1 MRFLRRKLKPQRQ
14 PVARQSIYETNMNWH
29 ATTFRLIAAAKCVVP
44 AALFVP
50 SLLILSSEAQERH
63 KTSLVAPATAVA
75 DGRPWSMV
83 VIDGKKAF
91 KLTLMPNGTGTVKP
105 SSGTP
110 ELTWWQSGERVCLKS
125 SLNGE
130 HCVIL
135 LAREGG
141 YDAVE
146 NSALFFTLRR

>member
-1 MRFLRRKLKPQRQ
+1 
-14 PVARQSIYETNMNWH
+14 
-29 ATTFRLIAAAKCVVP
+29 LIAAGKCVVS

-50 SLLILSSEAQERH
+50 PFLILSSQAEERH
-63 KTSLVAPATAVA
+63 KASLVAPATAVA
-75 DGRPWSMV
+75 DGRPWYMV

-91 KLTLMPNGTGTVKP
+91 KLTLMPNGTGTVEP
-105 SSGTP
+105 SSGAP

-125 SLNGE
+125 PINGE

-146 NSALFFTLRR
+146 NSALYFTLRR